1 MAGLQEVLETAILGE
16 VGQLLGL
23 DDLLYLLVNAFGVE
37 ADVVVANVEPVF
49 LVGEENHSPGGLGA
63 GGLYVY
69 GREHALNH
77 LSQEL
82 DLLGV
87 GGVVE
92 AVVLLLEAVHHEEG
106 GAEDSGKGLVFP
118 LGVDDLVVV
127 GEALDSESECRAPGI
142 LEEADVGVC
151 E

>member
-1 MAGLQEVLETAILGE
+1 MAGLQEVLEAAILSE
-16 VGQLLGL
+16 IRQLLGL
-23 DDLLYLLVNAFGVE
+23 DDLLYFLVDAFGVE

-63 GGLYVY
+63 GGLDVY

-87 GGVVE
+87 WGVVE
-92 AVVLLLEAVHHEEG
+92 AVVLPLEAVHNEEG

-127 GEALDSESECRAPGI
+127 GETLDSESECRAPGI
-142 LEEADVGVC
+142 LEEPDVGIC